1 LNVRT
6 GAPGPVR
13 ASHAEPQAA
22 YDVIIVG
29 AGLAGLFAGWL
40 VARRGARVLVLAR
53 GQGNLQLG
61 AGTIDIWARN
71 AEGEPAPNPLAALAS
86 LADSPHTGTA
96 HTGAPHPLL
105 LAGLPALRAA
115 LGALQ
120 SLFTAAN
127 YPLEGQLD
135 HNHFLPTALGA
146 IRPTCLAPESFLAGE
161 LRQPTEMALADLP
174 GFRDFYAA
182 YAAANL
188 RAAGYAARS
197 LPLTLPRAPA
207 RRDLYATDLARLI
220 DTAAYRASLADAWR
234 PSLAGVSR
242 LGMPAI
248 LGLAAQAAAWH
259 DLSDRLDVDLFE
271 IPILPP
277 SVPGMRLYNV
287 LRDAVEAAGG
297 RVTIGPAV
305 CGWLPGTAAAGAAV
319 LGVVAGTA
327 GGPRHYSAKAVI
339 LATGGFRH
347 GGLVSPGPNRAVE
360 TVFDLPV
367 LTGTEW
373 FEPVYSR
380 SHPYTRFG
388 VVVNDNMQPVDT
400 AGLPLYPNLWA
411 AGGLLAGADR
421 IGEGCREG
429 IDLATTWRA
438 VSQLTL
444 PGLLPLQP

>member
-1 LNVRT
+1 LNGRT
-6 GAPGPVR
+6 GLPGPVR

-22 YDVIIVG
+22 YDVIVVG

-40 VARRGARVLVLAR
+40 AARRGARVLVLAR

-71 AEGEPAPNPLAALAS
+71 AEGEPVPDPLAELAR
-86 LADSPHTGTA
+86 LADSPLTGTVHTGT
-96 HTGAPHPLL
+96 PHPLL

-115 LGALQ
+115 LDALQ
-120 SLFTAAN
+120 SLFTSAN
-127 YPLEGQLD
+127 YPLAGQLD

-146 IRPTCLAPESFLAGE
+146 VRPTCLVPESFMAGE
-161 LRQPTEMALADLP
+161 LRQPAEIVLADLP

-188 RAAGYAARS
+188 RAASYAARS

-207 RRDLYATDLARLI
+207 RRDLYASDLARLI
-220 DTAAYRASLADAWR
+220 DTDGYRASLADAWR

-242 LGMPAI
+242 LGLPAI
-248 LGLAAQAAAWH
+248 LGLAAPADAWR
-259 DLSDRLDVDLFE
+259 DLSDRLGVELFE

-277 SVPGMRLYNV
+277 SAPGMRLYNV

-305 CGWLPGTAAAGAAV
+305 RGWLPGAATTGAAV
-319 LGVVAGTA
+319 IGVVADTA

-347 GGLVSPGPNRAVE
+347 GGLVAPGPNHAVE

-367 LTGTEW
+367 LTGAEW
-373 FEPVYSR
+373 FEPVYWR

-388 VVVNDNMQPVDT
+388 VVVNDNMQPVDA

-429 IDLATTWRA
+429 LDMATAWRA

-444 PGLLPLQP
+444 SGLSPISS